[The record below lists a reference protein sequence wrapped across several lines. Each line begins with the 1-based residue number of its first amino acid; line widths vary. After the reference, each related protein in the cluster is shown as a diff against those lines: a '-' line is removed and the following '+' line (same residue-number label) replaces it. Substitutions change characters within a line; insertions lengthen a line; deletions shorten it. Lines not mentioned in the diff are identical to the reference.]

1 MKTGSNAF
9 IRAGTCCSAGKK
21 CAQAGC
27 GFFRARSGCRWKS
40 TPCGCASKGTSPG
53 WLARSRLPARLNGA
67 STKRWSKQRIFLFAA
82 PSRRTPRGV
91 ADGRSGSWS
100 LTTLLL
106 CPPGSLPRCSSSRTR
121 RYLLL
126 FLDSRVLNPK
136 LLEIGLVPGRIEVI
150 LPQFRQKLLHFL
162 FVELNGR
169 LIVRSEEGFVMDVL
183 GLHRAKVFPSFL
195 DKLRLQQKIQRGH
208 RLHLGAGGGT
218 LVRNRRG
225 HGNSVRPAMPRK
237 VRDIGRIQHVNHWNV
252 PTDIAN
258 IIGGAANLVFHGRLQ
273 RLHLLF

>member
-27 GFFRARSGCRWKS
+27 GFFRAPNGCRWKS

-67 STKRWSKQRIFLFAA
+67 LTRRWSRQRIFLFAA
-82 PSRRTPRGV
+82 PSQRTPRGV

-100 LTTLLL
+100 RTTLLL

-121 RYLLL
+121 RYLFL

-136 LLEIGLVPGRIEVI
+136 LLEK
-150 LPQFRQKLLHFL
+150 FR
-162 FVELNGR
+162 VAARGDDA
-169 LIVRSEEGFVMDVL
+169 VVMDDDDFAVVRQTPEGHFGL
-183 GLHRAKVFPSFL
+183 REHLPRKTLHRGTPDFRNMHRGDWMRWEDRNV
-195 DKLRLQQKIQRGH
+195 QR
-208 RLHLGAGGGT
+208 
-218 LVRNRRG
+218 
-225 HGNSVRPAMPRK
+225 
-237 VRDIGRIQHVNHWNV
+237 
-252 PTDIAN
+252 
-258 IIGGAANLVFHGRLQ
+258 
-273 RLHLLF
+273 